1 MSVTHVKRHLRQV
14 VTFLCT
20 AQLYNRHCLLFIK
33 NMYLS
38 QLIDSNHTSFYFSI
52 VFIDQDR

>member
-20 AQLYNRHCLLFIK
+20 AQLYNGHRLVFMK
-33 NMYLS
+33 NMY
-38 QLIDSNHTSFYFSI
+38 IDSNHTSFFSI
-52 VFIDQDR
+52 VFIDHDR